1 MERRDVLDVKAPA
14 KGFLKVWF
22 HLSKLL
28 SAVYDL
34 EQVTQAW
41 ALSSTSGVVQP
52 LEAFE
57 NYFP

>member
-14 KGFLKVWF
+14 KGFLEVWF

-28 SAVYDL
+28 SAAYDV
-34 EQVTQAW
+34 EQVAQART
-41 ALSSTSGVVQP
+41 LSSTSVVVQP
-52 LEAFE
+52 LGDFE